1 MMDRIPIG
9 LELNLTSRTVR
20 RAFDSA
26 LLAAG
31 GSLPVWLILLSLKRG
46 NVDNQRELAE
56 AIGIRGATLTHH
68 LNGLE
73 TQGVLTRRRD
83 PRNRRVH
90 IVELTQAG
98 EAFFARLREAA
109 MVFDMRLKVGFSDD
123 ELSLLARGLNQ
134 LRLNVAGN
142 TKEAGKKPPLLPDD

>member
-9 LELNLTSRTVR
+9 FELNLTSRAVR

-26 LLAAG
+26 LLTAG

-68 LNGLE
+68 LNALE
-73 TQGVLTRRRD
+73 AQGVLTRRRD

-90 IVELTQAG
+90 IVEATQAG
-98 EAFFARLREAA
+98 EALFGRLREAA
-109 MVFDMRLKVGFSDD
+109 MAFDKRLKVGFSDD
-123 ELSLLARGLNQ
+123 ELSLLARGLTQ
-134 LRLNVAGN
+134 LRLNVAEN
-142 TKEAGKKPPLLPDD
+142 ANEAGKKPPSA

>member
-9 LELNLTSRTVR
+9 FELNLTSRAVR
-20 RAFDSA
+20 RAFDNA

-31 GSLPVWLILLSLKRG
+31 GSLPVWLILLSLKRRSA
-46 NVDNQRELAE
+46 DNQRELAE

-68 LNGLE
+68 LNSLE
-73 TQGVLTRRRD
+73 AQGMLTRRRD

-98 EAFFARLREAA
+98 EDLFARLRGAA
-109 MVFDMRLKVGFSDD
+109 MAFDRRLRAGFSD
-123 ELSLLARGLNQ
+123 EEVSSLGRGLRR
-134 LRLNVAGN
+134 LRLNVTENAN
-142 TKEAGKKPPLLPDD
+142 EAGKESSPLG

>member
-68 LNGLE
+68 LNALE

-98 EAFFARLREAA
+98 EALFARLREAA
-109 MVFDMRLKVGFSDD
+109 MAFDMRLKVGFSDD

-142 TKEAGKKPPLLPDD
+142 TKETGKKPPLLPDD

>member
-46 NVDNQRELAE
+46 TVDNQRELAE

-68 LNGLE
+68 LNALE
-73 TQGVLTRRRD
+73 AQGVLTRRRD

-98 EAFFARLREAA
+98 EALFARLREAA
-109 MVFDMRLKVGFSDD
+109 MAFDMRLKVGFSDD

>member
-9 LELNLTSRTVR
+9 AELNLASRAVR
-20 RAFDSA
+20 RAFDNA

-31 GSLPVWLILLSLKRG
+31 GSLPVWLVLLSLKRG
-46 NVDNQRELAE
+46 GADNQRELAE

-68 LNGLE
+68 LNALE
-73 TQGVLTRRRD
+73 AQGVLTRRRD

-98 EAFFARLREAA
+98 EEFFARLRGAA
-109 MVFDMRLKVGFSDD
+109 MAFDERLRTGFSDD

-134 LRLNVAGN
+134 LRLNVAEN
-142 TKEAGKKPPLLPDD
+142 ANDAGKKPPLLPDS

>member
-9 LELNLTSRTVR
+9 FELNLTSRAVR
-20 RAFDSA
+20 RAFDNA

-46 NVDNQRELAE
+46 SVDNQRELAE

-68 LNGLE
+68 LNSLE
-73 TQGVLTRRRD
+73 AQGVLTRRRD

-98 EAFFARLREAA
+98 EDLFARLRGAA
-109 MVFDMRLKVGFSDD
+109 MAFDKRLRAGFSD
-123 ELSLLARGLNQ
+123 EEVSSLGGGLRR
-134 LRLNVAGN
+134 LRLNVTENAN
-142 TKEAGKKPPLLPDD
+142 EAGKESSPIG

>member
-9 LELNLTSRTVR
+9 FELNLTSRAVR
-20 RAFDSA
+20 RAFDNA

-46 NVDNQRELAE
+46 SVDNQRELAE

-68 LNGLE
+68 LNSLE
-73 TQGVLTRRRD
+73 AQGVLTRRRD

-98 EAFFARLREAA
+98 EDLFARLRGAA
-109 MVFDMRLKVGFSDD
+109 MAFDKRLRAGFSD
-123 ELSLLARGLNQ
+123 EEVSSLGGGLRR
-134 LRLNVAGN
+134 LRLNVTENAH
-142 TKEAGKKPPLLPDD
+142 EAGKESSPLG